1 MLNYM
6 ICAAVVCVLFLGIV
20 YLSLLL
26 QQHMLE
32 EASDEE
38 LKETKKHLLELQPG
52 DNFVMNGQ
60 DVLLSLEMVNEE
72 LKSRGL

>member
-32 EASDEE
+32 EASDKKAVRESIRKGSGKKKTVK
-38 LKETKKHLLELQPG
+38 KEQKGEDGGKKG
-52 DNFVMNGQ
+52 DKKV
-60 DVLLSLEMVNEE
+60 
-72 LKSRGL
+72 

>member
-20 YLSLLL
+20 SLLL

-38 LKETKKHLLELQPG
+38 LKETKKHLLELQQG

>member
-26 QQHMLE
+26 QKHMLE
-32 EASDEE
+32 GASDEE
-38 LKETKKHLLELQPG
+38 LKETKKHLLELQQG

>member
-1 MLNYM
+1 
-6 ICAAVVCVLFLGIV
+6 
-20 YLSLLL
+20 
-26 QQHMLE
+26 MLE

-38 LKETKKHLLELQPG
+38 LKETKKHLLELQQG

>member
-20 YLSLLL
+20 YLLL

-38 LKETKKHLLELQPG
+38 LKETKKHLLELQQG